1 MPSRDTLRTLA
12 RAAFAVAVLVVV
24 VGSLTPAAEMPEIT
38 VSDKIQHFA
47 AYAGLAFLA
56 LVAWRR
62 QGLFGWPLMSVVAA
76 GPAIEILQLLVPGRS
91 ASLGDAAA
99 DIAGVVI
106 GVLCAFGLRRLAPA

>member
-1 MPSRDTLRTLA
+1 MPSRDTLRILA
-12 RAAFAVAVLVVV
+12 RAAFVLAVLVVI
-24 VGSLTPAAEMPEIT
+24 VGSLTPAAEMPEIA

-56 LVAWRR
+56 LVGWPR
-62 QGLFGWPLMSVVAA
+62 QGPFGWPVMSVVVA
-76 GPAIEILQLLVPGRS
+76 GPTIEVLQHLVPGRS
-91 ASLGDAAA
+91 ASVGDAAA